1 MLAVTK
7 KTMLRSDPCQLN
19 IENSAT
25 IQRTLSESQACTPLA
40 ARQVSLT
47 RLPWSRNVFAGDH
60 GVNGWPPHFFF
71 IIKIQEIQSQ
81 DKNIIELWTEKIQEF
96 TMTGEWTRAILP
108 WCPRAAS
115 ARWQA
120 FHLHSLPWTAF
131 GSEWS

>member
-1 MLAVTK
+1 MH
-7 KTMLRSDPCQLN
+7 
-19 IENSAT
+19 
-25 IQRTLSESQACTPLA
+25 A
-40 ARQVSLT
+40 AGGKAGRPDAAFLGAGTSLLEIT
-47 RLPWSRNVFAGDH
+47 
-60 GVNGWPPHFFF
+60 GVNRLPPHFFF
-71 IIKIQEIQSQ
+71 IIKIKEIQSQ

-96 TMTGEWTRAILP
+96 TMTGEGTRAILP

>member
-1 MLAVTK
+1 MH
-7 KTMLRSDPCQLN
+7 
-19 IENSAT
+19 AT
-25 IQRTLSESQACTPLA
+25 GGKAGRPDA
-40 ARQVSLT
+40 AFLGAGTSLLEIT
-47 RLPWSRNVFAGDH
+47 
-60 GVNGWPPHFFF
+60 GVNRLPPHFFF
-71 IIKIQEIQSQ
+71 IIKIKEIQSQ

-96 TMTGEWTRAILP
+96 TMTGEGTRAILP